1 VLTKKE
7 LLNYKKYKGNI
18 KPIFIN
24 IHDEELNLFCQNI
37 IEIYNNSIGNSK
49 IVLEEEVKSISSVID
64 IDIKI
69 KNGLIKLLNDRLE
82 FDSNENSDI
91 SDFRNFIFKESN
103 LYFQSDK
110 SLNLED
116 YKTEI
121 SNLSQISFQKIQ
133 DKIYSDLPNYNKVFK
148 FKEISAIDLL
158 RKYNISLVQGL
169 LFHTEKIKIKI
180 QIKDVLKSDLRYI
193 LRKLKFFQLE
203 NKITKNNDNLIFDID
218 GPLSLFIQNQKYG
231 FNLASFFP
239 SITFLKNWGIEAEV
253 FLGKTEKQKGILILD
268 NKNFMTKY
276 DLHYSSYIPE
286 ELEIFEK
293 LFEEKSLD
301 WRIIKEYDD
310 FLFDGNEYFFPDYKI
325 VNSNKSIYLEV
336 FHKWHKSSLIRRLK
350 NIEENNDINLIVAVS
365 RNLLKDIEINKAIT
379 NSNNFKHHG
388 LLFREMPT
396 VSQVLEKLSSF
407 N

>member
-1 VLTKKE
+1 MLTKKE

-158 RKYNISLVQGL
+158 RKYN
-169 LFHTEKIKIKI
+169 
-180 QIKDVLKSDLRYI
+180 
-193 LRKLKFFQLE
+193 
-203 NKITKNNDNLIFDID
+203 
-218 GPLSLFIQNQKYG
+218 
-231 FNLASFFP
+231 
-239 SITFLKNWGIEAEV
+239 
-253 FLGKTEKQKGILILD
+253 
-268 NKNFMTKY
+268 
-276 DLHYSSYIPE
+276 
-286 ELEIFEK
+286 
-293 LFEEKSLD
+293 
-301 WRIIKEYDD
+301 
-310 FLFDGNEYFFPDYKI
+310 
-325 VNSNKSIYLEV
+325 
-336 FHKWHKSSLIRRLK
+336 
-350 NIEENNDINLIVAVS
+350 
-365 RNLLKDIEINKAIT
+365 
-379 NSNNFKHHG
+379 
-388 LLFREMPT
+388 
-396 VSQVLEKLSSF
+396 
-407 N
+407 

>member
-1 VLTKKE
+1 MLTKKE

-193 LRKLKFFQLE
+193 
-203 NKITKNNDNLIFDID
+203 
-218 GPLSLFIQNQKYG
+218 
-231 FNLASFFP
+231 
-239 SITFLKNWGIEAEV
+239 
-253 FLGKTEKQKGILILD
+253 
-268 NKNFMTKY
+268 
-276 DLHYSSYIPE
+276 
-286 ELEIFEK
+286 
-293 LFEEKSLD
+293 
-301 WRIIKEYDD
+301 
-310 FLFDGNEYFFPDYKI
+310 
-325 VNSNKSIYLEV
+325 
-336 FHKWHKSSLIRRLK
+336 
-350 NIEENNDINLIVAVS
+350 
-365 RNLLKDIEINKAIT
+365 
-379 NSNNFKHHG
+379 
-388 LLFREMPT
+388 
-396 VSQVLEKLSSF
+396 
-407 N
+407 